1 MEGSMK
7 RTILTEAGQLVADT
21 LMLLFAVGVFAWAL
35 AGFFG

>member
-7 RTILTEAGQLVADT
+7 RTILTETGKLVADT
-21 LMLLFAVGVFAWAL
+21 LMLLFVMGVLTVAV